1 MLTSPWTVETLIPR
15 GDCCYVST
23 SQIINININPSLID
37 KAGLETC
44 NMSYFYMTDLV
55 IFSSRPTCVT
65 SRNRRVLSVYW
76 LSSGEKVRVRRSHI

>member
-1 MLTSPWTVETLIPR
+1 MLTSPGTVETLIPR

-44 NMSYFYMTDLV
+44 NMSYMIDLV
-55 IFSSRPTCVT
+55 IFSNPCRHV
-65 SRNRRVLSVYW
+65 
-76 LSSGEKVRVRRSHI
+76 